1 METRV
6 FLIIGASGT
15 VRSEIVKQQ
24 DAGAGSLMKQV
35 EVRDPRKNMIM
46 RVFN

>member
-1 METRV
+1 MNKLNENQNV
-6 FLIIGASGT
+6 LIIGASGT

-35 EVRDPRKNMIM
+35 EVLVSQGKT
-46 RVFN
+46 

>member
-1 METRV
+1 MNKLDGNQNV
-6 FLIIGASGT
+6 CIIGTSGT

-35 EVRDPRKNMIM
+35 EVLVTQRKT
-46 RVFN
+46 

>member
-1 METRV
+1 MNKLDGNQSV
-6 FLIIGASGT
+6 LIIGAGGT

-35 EVRDPRKNMIM
+35 EVLVTQGKT
-46 RVFN
+46 

>member
-1 METRV
+1 MNKLDGNQSV
-6 FLIIGASGT
+6 LIIGASGT

-35 EVRDPRKNMIM
+35 EVLVTQGKT
-46 RVFN
+46 